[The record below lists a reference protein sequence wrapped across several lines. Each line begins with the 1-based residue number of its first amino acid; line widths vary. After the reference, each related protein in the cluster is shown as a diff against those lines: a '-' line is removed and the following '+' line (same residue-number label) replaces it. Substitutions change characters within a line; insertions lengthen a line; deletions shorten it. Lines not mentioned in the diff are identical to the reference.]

1 VKLNNYIVINILL
14 TSLQKEQPHW
24 TISEVLLRGTSP
36 RHNLHSTLC
45 SGRLPLALQGTKPPP
60 AEFREYR
67 DEEAIERRLLHR
79 EHILLTDPPPEFGE
93 SPEFE

>member
-1 VKLNNYIVINILL
+1 M
-14 TSLQKEQPHW
+14 
-24 TISEVLLRGTSP
+24 
-36 RHNLHSTLC
+36 LC